1 MSKQQARNGTI
12 RVELETDIKRPAEEV
27 FDRLV
32 DISDYDKWMP
42 RSGVFMRSRQTSEG
56 PVTKGTT
63 FHDRGR
69 MGTWRGQVSDFERP
83 TKVEFRETLRWLG
96 MRVMEGRPRY
106 QLEAVDGGTRV
117 HHVSE
122 GQLYGIF
129 RLARPMV
136 TFIAR
141 GERRR
146 TVNALKKSLESSQQ
160 PRQ

>member
-1 MSKQQARNGTI
+1 MNSQQTRRKAI
-12 RVELETDIKRPAEEV
+12 RVELDTVIKRHVEDV
-27 FDRLV
+27 FERLV

-42 RSGVFMRSRQTSEG
+42 RSGVFIRSRQTSEG

-63 FHDRGR
+63 YDDKGR

-106 QLEAVDGGTRV
+106 QLEALDGGTRV

-136 TFIAR
+136 SFIAR